1 LRRRRDWSAEVW
13 RQHKRAFV
21 AGYSGHSTR
30 IGAAQDLAA
39 ANVSLVNIMTAGGW
53 RDPTMPAHYSRA
65 QAAEQGGMARFLAA
79 YDPASR

>member
-1 LRRRRDWSAEVW
+1 
-13 RQHKRAFV
+13 
-21 AGYSGHSTR
+21 
-30 IGAAQDLAA
+30 
-39 ANVSLVNIMTAGGW
+39 MTAGGW